1 MSGTDL
7 ERLNIILAARDR
19 EFTRALDRNIRKIER
34 FERHSNKKM
43 SKASKHFDMMAFA
56 AKRVLPALVALASV
70 DAVGRV
76 VSDLDDIG
84 KTADKIGLT
93 TDALQE
99 LRTIAESAGVA
110 QSSLD
115 SSMER
120 FSKRLGEAVLGT
132 GAANKA
138 LKEMGLSAD
147 DLVSMG
153 LDDALSVVADE
164 IAKIPDPTERT
175 ARAAALFGREG
186 VAMVNL
192 LREGADGMAQM
203 RAEARDLGIVIDED
217 LIRGAEDAQTE
228 LDLMGRVIKAN
239 LSAALVEL
247 APLLVAGAQGAASMA
262 RAIAGVANIVSDF
275 VDPSTDLEIAT
286 SNVVLAM
293 NDEILASQ
301 ALERQLVNDVN
312 MSVKAAKQK
321 LTEAKSRHQNAKA
334 AVTEARAIALA
345 SGDMQKVNARIKDN
359 LSSVRVKQTRVDQY
373 GFDEDRRD
381 LEILEQALAGN
392 LRTRADLLKTDKE
405 LADQLARTESNV
417 TVLETAISKSTGGF
431 VKLGG
436 QLAETVKL
444 GDRVSKGAARTKEKF
459 AAILPEGENYASLL
473 TRIQQLYDSG
483 AISGDQYQTMI
494 DKLEDKF
501 KGVREAAKSID
512 ETFAQTASGI
522 IRNSSTAGD
531 AIGRL
536 LDRMAD
542 TWLQQGLTSLFGS
555 LGIGDALSGIF
566 QTGFAS
572 GGYTGAGG
580 VNEPAGIVHKGEYV
594 MPASAVKRIG
604 VGNLAAIQQ
613 GKMPTQAATASAQSM
628 SVSIGFDDSTGG
640 FTAFVRDQA
649 GNVVAQASK
658 GIMQGAVKASQRQM
672 QRSKGMGGL

>member
-312 MSVKAAKQK
+312 MSVKAAEQK
-321 LTEAKSRHQNAKA
+321 LKEAKARHENARA
-334 AVTEARAIALA
+334 AMAEARAMGADKIAEKQIRLGELESKNPKGRNDTSRVVKKEIERLKA
-345 SGDMQKVNARIKDN
+345 ELDSISDN
-359 LSSVRVKQTRVDQY
+359 PVYR
-373 GFDEDRRD
+373 E
-381 LEILEQALAGN
+381 LEQQSE
-392 LRTRADLLKTDKE
+392 RAERNIAILTD
-405 LADQLARTESNV
+405 
-417 TVLETAISKSTGGF
+417 AIANQVNGYVS
-431 VKLGG
+431 LGG
-436 QLAETVKL
+436 QLAKTVKL

-473 TRIQQLYDSG
+473 ARIQQLYDSG

-613 GKMPTQAATASAQSM
+613 GKMPTQAATASAQSL

>member
-34 FERHSNKKM
+34 FERQSNKKM

-262 RAIAGVANIVSDF
+262 RAIASVANIVSDF
-275 VDPSTDLEIAT
+275 VDPSSDLEVAT
-286 SNVVLAM
+286 SNIVLAM

-301 ALERQLVNDVN
+301 ALERQLVSDVN
-312 MSVKAAKQK
+312 MSVKAAEQK
-321 LTEAKSRHQNAKA
+321 LKEAKARHENARA
-334 AVTEARAIALA
+334 AMAEARAMGADKIAEKQIRLGELESKNPKGRNDTSRVVKKEIERLKA
-345 SGDMQKVNARIKDN
+345 ELDSISDN
-359 LSSVRVKQTRVDQY
+359 PVYR
-373 GFDEDRRD
+373 E
-381 LEILEQALAGN
+381 LEQQSE
-392 LRTRADLLKTDKE
+392 RAERNIAILTD
-405 LADQLARTESNV
+405 
-417 TVLETAISKSTGGF
+417 AIANQVNGYVS
-431 VKLGG
+431 LGG
-436 QLAETVKL
+436 QLAKTVKL
-444 GDRVSKGAARTKEKF
+444 GDRVSKGTVRTKEKF

-473 TRIQQLYDSG
+473 ARIQQLYDSG

-555 LGIGDALSGIF
+555 LGIGDALSGVF

-640 FTAFVRDQA
+640 FTAFVRDHA